1 MSCRERNKGEREEK
15 EYENSSVGLKSKSAR
30 QSIGST
36 EDEPL
41 TIDESLLI
49 DPKLLFIGSKIGE
62 GAHGIV
68 YEGRSVW
75 QSLECVACL
84 NFSIFCCN
92 FFPIY

>member
-1 MSCRERNKGEREEK
+1 MSGRERNKGGREKK
-15 EYENSSVGLKSKSAR
+15 EYENSSVGLESKSVR
-30 QSIGST
+30 RSIGSI

-62 GAHGIV
+62 GAHGRV

-75 QSLECVACL
+75 QK
-84 NFSIFCCN
+84 
-92 FFPIY
+92 P